1 LDSPFLEKKITISL
15 KTYKILGLI
24 EAKNIGIEFQLSRFK
39 SNTLKGKIAGLFGR
53 SQGTAQ
59 KTTFWALRNVSFS
72 IEEGD
77 IIGVVGSNGSGK
89 STLLRTIGGIY
100 EPDEGEINV
109 NGHVSTLLS
118 LGTGFKQE
126 LSGYENII
134 LNGIIMG
141 FTKKEILEKI
151 DEIIDF
157 SELGHFI
164 DEPVKNYSSGMT
176 ARLGFSVAVTLKR
189 DIMLIDE
196 ILGVGDFNF
205 RQKSQAKMEE
215 LINEGRTFIIVSHSL
230 ETLKKYANK
239 VIWIEKGD
247 LKAFGNSTEVIDS
260 YLAKD

>member
-1 LDSPFLEKKITISL
+1 MDSPFLEKKITISL
-15 KTYKILGLI
+15 KIYKILGLI
-24 EAKNIGIEFQLSRFK
+24 DAKNIGIEFKLSRFK

-53 SQGTAQ
+53 SHGTAQ

-100 EPDEGEINV
+100 EPDEGEIVV

-157 SELGHFI
+157 SELDHFI

-247 LKAFGNSTEVIDS
+247 LKAFGNPTEVIDS
-260 YLAKD
+260 YRTKD